1 MEKDKFVLVLGG
13 ARSGKSEFAEQL
25 VSEAP
30 GPITYVAT
38 AAVGDE
44 EMRQRI
50 DIHRQRRPA
59 TWRTVEETH
68 WLPEVLDRYGREPGI
83 ILIDCMTVWTTNL
96 LLDESLPHE
105 GASDM
110 EKEQFILQ
118 QAKFLAQQAVAC
130 TSKVVVVANEVG
142 LGVVPPYPLGR
153 LFRDVAGRVNRCLA
167 EKADQVYFV
176 VAGLAVDVKAMAVNK
191 G

>member
-1 MEKDKFVLVLGG
+1 MP
-13 ARSGKSEFAEQL
+13 
-25 VSEAP
+25 VSYTHLDVYKRQA
-30 GPITYVAT
+30 V
-38 AAVGDE
+38 VGDE

-50 DIHRQRRPA
+50 DIHRKRRPA
-59 TWRTVEETH
+59 SWRTVEETH
-68 WLPEVLDRYGREPGI
+68 WLPEVLDRYGREPGT

-118 QAKFLAQQAVAC
+118 QAKFLAQQAIAC

-176 VAGLAVDVKAMAVNK
+176 RCV
-191 G
+191 